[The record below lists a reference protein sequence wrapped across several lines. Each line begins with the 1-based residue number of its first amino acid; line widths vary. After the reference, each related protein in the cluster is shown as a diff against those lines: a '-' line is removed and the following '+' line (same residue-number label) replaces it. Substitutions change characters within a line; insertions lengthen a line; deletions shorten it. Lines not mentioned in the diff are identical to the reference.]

1 MGFQHLFEANSS
13 KQWVSSVKKN
23 IETVLGSVLENVP
36 MPRLLQMYESFMT
49 SYKGF
54 DEQLKTQQEMAFE
67 MQRIAKRLFQLSVK
81 VSRDASAMIKVKP
94 QQKQQDSSK
103 IKESDAVEDEV
114 VSDKNES
121 DDVEK

>member
-81 VSRDASAMIKVKP
+81 VARDASAMIKIKPRNNNKTNNNNTLPTVK
-94 QQKQQDSSK
+94 
-103 IKESDAVEDEV
+103 EEEG
-114 VSDKNES
+114 
-121 DDVEK
+121 EK